1 MNMEK
6 RRLTKIVPRDKAW
19 AAQMKPLLETKDLLK
34 TEYPQ
39 EPERQLYELT
49 LKRKKDIDKIPI
61 HVSLFGKLTK
71 FVDFY

>member
-6 RRLTKIVPRDKAW
+6 RRVTKIVPRDKAW
-19 AAQMKPLLETKDLLK
+19 AARMKPLLETHDLLK

-49 LKRKKDIDKIPI
+49 FKRKKDVDKIPI
-61 HVSLFGKLTK
+61 HISLFGKLTK
-71 FVDFY
+71 FSI